1 MARAL
6 QSAAFMSEYHEPV
19 EELAADVRNA
29 HRALVS
35 LQEEIEAVDWYHQR
49 MAACSDPELRRVL
62 EHNRNEEM
70 EHAAM
75 LLEWL
80 RRNHPEWD
88 ERLRRMLYTT
98 RPLGPGFEAEAKAAE
113 AGSADPSENG
123 RGLGVGS
130 LRVRAP

>member
-1 MARAL
+1 
-6 QSAAFMSEYHEPV
+6 MSEYHEPA

-35 LQEEIEAVDWYHQR
+35 LQEELEAVDWYQQR

-62 EHNRNEEM
+62 EHNSDEEM

-80 RRNHPEWD
+80 RRNHPKWD
-88 ERLRRMLYTT
+88 LRLRRMLFTT
-98 RPLGPGFEAEAKAAE
+98 QPLGPEHEGADQATPADADAGAA
-113 AGSADPSENG
+113 ANG

-130 LRVRAP
+130 LRARSR

>member
-1 MARAL
+1 
-6 QSAAFMSEYHEPV
+6 MSEYHEPT
-19 EELAADVRNA
+19 EELDAGVRDA

-49 MAACSDPELRRVL
+49 MVCCTDPELRRIL

-75 LLEWL
+75 LVEWL
-80 RRNHPEWD
+80 RRNEPAWD
-88 ERLRRMLYTT
+88 ARLRRVLFTAK
-98 RPLGPGFEAEAKAAE
+98 PLGPESDATPSAAAAPE
-113 AGSADPSENG
+113 GPSG

-130 LRVRAP
+130 LRKVGP